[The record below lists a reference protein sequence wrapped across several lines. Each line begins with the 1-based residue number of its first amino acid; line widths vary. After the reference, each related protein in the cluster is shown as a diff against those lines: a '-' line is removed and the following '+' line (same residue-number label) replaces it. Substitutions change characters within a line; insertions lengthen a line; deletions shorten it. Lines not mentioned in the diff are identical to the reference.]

1 MVTKTGAGT
10 RTRRGKAPSPA
21 EQHAEW
27 LALLRPDGPFIG
39 LPVLTGVF
47 PNGVEALPQPVRE
60 RVRQAW
66 SEFDADP
73 HGLRTPWVDLVL
85 EELLRYPPSVL
96 RDAGMAGVE
105 FAGAVRPDQ
114 VVIGPDPSA
123 PGGKSNRLLVFR
135 REVEPEAVARVCR
148 DTRTPLALVT
158 DGRLWT
164 LVHARPGGPTSSAVF
179 DADLWQEEPL
189 LLRAFVTLLSAQR
202 ALLPPDREDSL
213 SALFTRTEN
222 EQSAVTDTLGGQV
235 RQAVE
240 LLVGEFAR
248 LDREAGGALL
258 APVAER
264 DIYRAALTTLM
275 RLVFLLYAEQRELLP
290 VKDPVYRDGY
300 AVTALYEQL
309 NEDRDRYGEEIGDR
323 RCAAWFRLL
332 ATFAAIH
339 GGCEHP
345 DLRIPPHGGSLF
357 DPKAHPWL
365 ASMHVTDRVVHEIL
379 DALLI
384 LKHRAKAAERLSYTG
399 LDVEQI
405 GHVYEGLLEFSCKK
419 VDEPYVGLIGKL
431 EPELSLA
438 ELERGGVDFKAVCD
452 LTPKQLEKAL
462 AAQPGLEDVADLHT
476 ACDNDAELAERV
488 RPFWGMLRKDL
499 RGEPTV
505 FPAGSVLF
513 TQVGDRRATGTHYTP
528 KKLAREVVEHT
539 LAPLCYIRDSAGSH
553 RLRTAEELLEL
564 KVCDPTMGSGAFLVS
579 ACDFLAEQVVR
590 AWERDGYPED
600 VVGTTEEIRLI
611 ALRKVAAKCIYG
623 VDRDDM
629 AVELTK
635 LSLWILTLAR
645 NRPFGFL
652 DHVLRCGDSLIGLV
666 DEKQVERF
674 HIDPDNAP
682 EQGWTFGFPSELI
695 GPTLDRV
702 AELHREIEKISDD
715 DTPQIQE
722 KKKKLDQANKLVR
735 RLRRVADAV
744 VAAALSTA
752 GQGAERY
759 QDRLAGP
766 AEDAVELLK
775 QKDDDTPLER
785 QLVALVNGWLSG
797 TRAEPI
803 RPFHWA
809 LEFPEIMRRGGFD
822 AVVGNPPFIGGKR
835 VSGAL
840 GTDVREYLK
849 QRISGNKPGHA
860 DLCSYFLLRDLQ
872 IADIGRVGIIA
883 TNTIAQGDTREVG
896 LDQVVDRGWKIYRAV
911 KSQPWP
917 GTASLEVSLL
927 WISRTGDGEV
937 SWLDGREVKGITPSL
952 DPQSRMSGNP
962 YRLVMNDGQSFIGS
976 YVLGSGFVL
985 SPEHARE
992 LIRADGR
999 NRDVLFPYINGE
1011 DLNSRPDCT
1020 ASRWVINFHDWSV
1033 ERAQEYP
1040 EVFSI
1045 VDRDVR
1051 PERQRMK
1058 PDGSY
1063 ALRKPL
1069 PQRWWQYADKRPA
1082 LSKAIVGLKRVLAI
1096 TLVSKIGLPAW
1107 VSTGQVFSHALGIFA
1122 VERDA
1127 YLTLL
1132 TSNVHFVWW
1141 TTKGESTLETRLRY
1155 TPSDGFETF
1164 PQPELTERMDRA
1176 GEELHSTRRRVM
1188 LDRQLGLTKLYNLVH
1203 DETVDDLEIR
1213 RLREIH
1219 TEVDYAVA
1227 EAYGWNLDLKHGF
1240 QDTRQGRRFTVDPV
1254 VQVDVL
1260 DNLLELNY
1268 ERYRQEVAHGL
1279 HSKGKKIKRK
1289 APPVGPP
1296 SSIEGELFPP
1306 EGALF

>member
-39 LPVLTGVF
+39 LPVLTEVF
-47 PNGVEALPQPVRE
+47 PNGVEVLPQPVRE

-66 SEFDADP
+66 TEFDAEPD
-73 HGLRTPWVDLVL
+73 GLRALWVDLVL
-85 EELLRYPPSVL
+85 EELLRYPQSVL
-96 RDAGMAGVE
+96 RDAGLAGVE

-123 PGGKSNRLLVFR
+123 PGGRSNRLLLFR
-135 REVEPEAVARVCR
+135 REAEPEAVARVCR

-158 DGRLWT
+158 DGRFWT

-202 ALLPPDREDSL
+202 ALLPPDRQDSL
-213 SALFTRTEN
+213 SALFTRTEE

-248 LDREAGGALL
+248 LDREAGGTLL

-309 NEDRDRYGEEIGDR
+309 TEDRDRYGEEIGDR

-365 ASMHVTDRVVHEIL
+365 ASMLVTDRVVYEIL
-379 DALLI
+379 DALLV

-431 EPELSLA
+431 EPELPLA

-452 LTPKQLEKAL
+452 LTPRQLEKAL
-462 AAQPGLEDVADLHT
+462 TAQPGLEDIAALHT

-488 RPFWGMLRKDL
+488 RPFWGLLRKDL

-539 LAPLCYIRDSAGSH
+539 LAPLCYIRVSEGAH
-553 RLRTAEELLEL
+553 RLRTADELLEL

-579 ACDFLAEQVVR
+579 ACDFLAEQVVH

-600 VVGTTEEIRLI
+600 VVGTAEEIRLI

-629 AVELTK
+629 AVELAK

-645 NRPFGFL
+645 NKPFGFL
-652 DHVLRCGDSLIGLV
+652 DHALRCGDSLIGLV

-674 HIDPDNAP
+674 HIDPDNVP
-682 EQGWTFGFPSELI
+682 EQSWTFGFPSELI
-695 GPTLDRV
+695 GPTVDKV
-702 AELHREIEKISDD
+702 AELHRKIEGIPDD
-715 DTPQIQE
+715 DATQIQE
-722 KKKKLDQANKLVR
+722 KKEKLDQANKLVR

-752 GQGAERY
+752 GQGPERY

-766 AEDAVELLK
+766 SQEAVELLK
-775 QKDDDTPLER
+775 EQEDDTPLER
-785 QLVALVNGWLSG
+785 QLIELVNGWLRG

-809 LEFPEIMRRGGFD
+809 LEFPEVMRRGGFD
-822 AVVGNPPFIGGKR
+822 AIVGNPPFVGGQRLTGAIGQ
-835 VSGAL
+835 
-840 GTDVREYLK
+840 DVREYLVSRLARGK
-849 QRISGNKPGHA
+849 RGSA
-860 DLCSYFLLRDLQ
+860 DLCSYFLLRDLEV
-872 IADIGRVGIIA
+872 ARSGRVGIIA

-896 LDQVVDRGWKIYRAV
+896 LDQVVDKGWQIYRAV

-927 WISRTGDGEV
+927 WVGHTEEGEV
-937 SWLDGREVKGITPSL
+937 FNLNGREVRGITPSL
-952 DPQSRMSGNP
+952 DPNSRVVGKP
-962 YRLVMNDGQSFIGS
+962 YRLAANEGKSFIGS
-976 YVLGSGFVL
+976 YVLGTGFVL
-985 SPEHARE
+985 SPERAEE
-992 LIRADGR
+992 LIEQDKR
-999 NRDVLFPYINGE
+999 NQDVLFPYLGGE
-1011 DLNSRPDCT
+1011 DLNSHPNC
-1020 ASRWVINFHDWSV
+1020 SPVRWVINFHDWTK
-1033 ERAQEYP
+1033 ERAAEYP
-1040 EVFSI
+1040 EPFAI
-1045 VDRDVR
+1045 VERDVK
-1051 PERQRMK
+1051 PFRMK
-1058 PDGSY
+1058 NN
-1063 ALRKPL
+1063 RKVY
-1069 PQRWWQYADKRPA
+1069 RDYWWQYGEKRPA
-1082 LSKAIVGLKRVLAI
+1082 MLKAIKGLSRVLVIAR
-1096 TLVSKIGLPAW
+1096 VSSTGIAEFVP
-1107 VSTGQVFSHALGIFA
+1107 TGQVLNEKVVVFTSDSPAQLCLLNSRVHVDWAWRYSA
-1122 VERDA
+1122 
-1127 YLTLL
+1127 TLKTDL
-1132 TSNVHFVWW
+1132 Q
-1141 TTKGESTLETRLRY
+1141 Y
-1155 TPSDGFETF
+1155 APSDCFETF
-1164 PQPELTERMDRA
+1164 PQPELTGRMDRV
-1176 GEELHSTRRRVM
+1176 GEELHSFRRGVM

-1203 DETVDDLEIR
+1203 DETVDDPEIR

-1227 EAYGWNLDLKHGF
+1227 EAYGWDLDLKHGF
-1240 QDTRQGRRFTVDPV
+1240 HDTRQGRRFTIDPV

-1260 DNLLELNY
+1260 DNLLELNHK
-1268 ERYRQEVAHGL
+1268 RYKEEVAQGL
-1279 HSKGKKIKRK
+1279 HSKGKKTKRK
-1289 APPVGPP
+1289 AAPAGPP
-1296 SSIEGELFPP
+1296 SIEGELFPP